1 MAAEVERAPVRLWGS
16 DACVL
21 MDVHAGIVRV
31 QVGGQRWESALSF
44 TVPLS
49 RLRLAVDALE
59 ACSRSNEQAAI
70 EDMAACS
77 ADVHPALDQESG

>member
-21 MDVHAGIVRV
+21 MDVNGGMVRV
-31 QVGGQRWESALSF
+31 QVAGQQWESGLSF

-59 ACSRSNEQAAI
+59 ACSRRCGAGDSRGHPGAAV
-70 EDMAACS
+70 E
-77 ADVHPALDQESG
+77 